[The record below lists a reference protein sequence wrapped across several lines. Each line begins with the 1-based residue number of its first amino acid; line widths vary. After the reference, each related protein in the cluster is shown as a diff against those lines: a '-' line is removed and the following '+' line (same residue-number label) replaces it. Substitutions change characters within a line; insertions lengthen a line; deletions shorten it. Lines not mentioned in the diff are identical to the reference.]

1 MNCKRTHQQ
10 IHLFTELT
18 REERDEVLNH
28 ISECE
33 QCRELA
39 ESMKVMTNVLSR
51 ISIISVEPMH
61 SSRLTNKIM
70 SEINKSQAQSF
81 NLFEWILTYIELGQV
96 KLVMA
101 GVSLVLFSL
110 FAIEQTRSPV
120 KANQYSSNSDFNS
133 AILNARNFQD
143 QLSSYKA
150 REKSRTIKACRNLF
164 SKSKLSVACLR
175 EKSSR
180 FKTL

>member
-1 MNCKRTHQQ
+1 MNCKKAHQQ

-18 REERDEVLNH
+18 SEERDEVLNH

-51 ISIISVEPMH
+51 IAVISVEPMH

-70 SEINKSQAQSF
+70 SAINESDTQSF
-81 NLFEWILTYIELGQV
+81 NLLEWILTYIETRQV
-96 KLVMA
+96 KLIMA
-101 GVSLVLFSL
+101 GVSIILFFL

-120 KANQYSSNSDFNS
+120 KANQISSNSNFHS
-133 AILNARNFQD
+133 AILNTRNFQD
-143 QLSSYKA
+143 QLNSYKA
-150 REKSRTIKACRNLF
+150 REKSRRIKACRNLF
-164 SKSKLSVACLR
+164 SKSQLSAACLR
-175 EKSSR
+175 ERSTHFR
-180 FKTL
+180 TL